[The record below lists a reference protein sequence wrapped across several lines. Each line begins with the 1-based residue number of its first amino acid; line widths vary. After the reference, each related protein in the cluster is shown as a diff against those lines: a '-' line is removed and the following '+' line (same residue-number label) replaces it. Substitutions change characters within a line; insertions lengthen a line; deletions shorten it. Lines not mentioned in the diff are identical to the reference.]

1 MNELTV
7 PGKPEYM
14 DAVLEFIESQLDDA
28 ACNDSVKA
36 ELLVAVEEIF
46 VNIYSYAYPPKEG
59 DVCIRTEISGN
70 PAVMRIDLIDQ
81 GIPYNPLEKADPDI
95 TLSVEE
101 RQIGGLGIFMVKQ
114 SMDKVEYHFENE
126 RNILTLY
133 KTVGSEMA

>member
-7 PGKPEYM
+7 HGKPEYM
-14 DAVLEFIESQLDDA
+14 DAVLGFIESQLDDA
-28 ACNDSVKA
+28 ACSEAVKS

-59 DVCIRTEISGN
+59 DVCIRTEIAGN

-114 SMDKVEYHFENE
+114 SMDKVEYRYEDSK
-126 RNILTLY
+126 NILTLY
-133 KTVGSEMA
+133 KTI